1 MGKNSGKSLDG
12 VILKNI
18 KIKTTPSKSNTEVV
32 VPTSWEE
39 LASPQKSTTNEIVTE
54 LETIEKLL
62 NNGVTS
68 TVRQL
73 DFTSKGEQ
81 INSTYSVNIENLA
94 PTSKISPTGSQEA
107 DFYDSTSQTG
117 ECEQIKTYL
126 TTQPSPKYISS
137 ISNECPAESY
147 NSSVIKTMPNNSSGI
162 LDSLLNESHL
172 DEVTFKNKETSTPRA
187 ALKDLPEFPTPTQN
201 AKAISSTESKRSKKH
216 IKGSP
221 SFSVKNRS
229 KLAPKRKCFSLE
241 EVTIVKKKGRFDSVF
256 KSTIPSMPC
265 IHALCLTPEE
275 RERTCAKSENICQE
289 KDCKA
294 NACG

>member
-1 MGKNSGKSLDG
+1 M
-12 VILKNI
+12 
-18 KIKTTPSKSNTEVV
+18 V

-39 LASPQKSTTNEIVTE
+39 LASPQKSTTNQIVTE

-81 INSTYSVNIENLA
+81 INSTYSVNIDKSA
-94 PTSKISPTGSQEA
+94 PTSKISPTCSQEA
-107 DFYDSTSQTG
+107 DFYDTTSQTG

-137 ISNECPAESY
+137 IANECPAESY

-162 LDSLLNESHL
+162 LDSLLNECHL

-187 ALKDLPEFPTPTQN
+187 ALKNLAEFPTPTQN
-201 AKAISSTESKRSKKH
+201 ARAISSTESKRSKKH

-241 EVTIVKKKGRFDSVF
+241 EVTIVKKKVDLTVF
-256 KSTIPSMPC
+256 SNPPYPPCLVSMPY
-265 IHALCLTPEE
+265 ALPLRKGNTLAQKVKTFAKK
-275 RERTCAKSENICQE
+275 RTAKLMPVGKVKLI
-289 KDCKA
+289 KLIKLFRLIKLIKLIK
-294 NACG
+294 